1 MAYDEELADRIRQLT
16 SGVSGVTEKKM
27 FGGIAFMVNGNM
39 ACGPIK
45 NGLMVRVGPDVYEEA
60 LKQPEAS
67 ELGFTGRPMRGMIE
81 VGNEAL
87 ADDEL
92 LEDWV
97 QRGID
102 FASSLPSKQPAD
114 LRDDGT
120 PPA

>member
-45 NGLMVRVGPDVYEEA
+45 NGLMVRVGPEAYEEA
-60 LKQPEAS
+60 LEQPEAS

-114 LRDDGT
+114 LRDDRT
-120 PPA
+120 PSA

>member
-1 MAYDEELADRIRQLT
+1 
-16 SGVSGVTEKKM
+16 
-27 FGGIAFMVNGNM
+27 
-39 ACGPIK
+39 
-45 NGLMVRVGPDVYEEA
+45 
-60 LKQPEAS
+60 
-67 ELGFTGRPMRGMIE
+67 MRGMIE